1 MQWKQWNTAREWPS
15 TEMASGEI
23 SPRHSASVIVHHHQ
37 PVTAHNKGCCYA
49 TISVIFLPDRR
60 PTTGN
65 WTGNRYPS
73 NHLLNNTNISYLS
86 IYPQHTTRTPPHSP
100 LWTSPVPPPPYV
112 IGKQTNT
119 FDIRF
124 KCLYLPFQCVLYLL
138 LLLLLLLLC
147 GWCISRS
154 ILNSLNSPPGQH
166 PYVHTLGIATTSLD
180 PSSRSPA
187 FPPFISV
194 LLVFRLLIPA
204 NWSANDFPL
213 NESPRPIPSCQ
224 IY

>member
-15 TEMASGEI
+15 TEKVSGEI
-23 SPRHSASVIVHHHQ
+23 SPRHSTASVIELIVHHHQ
-37 PVTAHNKGCCYA
+37 PVTAHNKGCHYA
-49 TISVIFLPDRR
+49 TISVILLPDRR

-86 IYPQHTTRTPPHSP
+86 NYPQQNTRIAPS
-100 LWTSPVPPPPYV
+100 LWGSYEGSSPVPPPPYV

-138 LLLLLLLLC
+138 LLLLLLLPL
-147 GWCISRS
+147 WLMHLKEQLEQPQQPPRRTS
-154 ILNSLNSPPGQH
+154 IRTYIRYSYYFTGSQ
-166 PYVHTLGIATTSLD
+166 
-180 PSSRSPA
+180 
-187 FPPFISV
+187 
-194 LLVFRLLIPA
+194 
-204 NWSANDFPL
+204 
-213 NESPRPIPSCQ
+213 
-224 IY
+224 